1 MDMRL
6 ILTNKKSHYLLSK
19 RPVTRLFYHK
29 GVAFVRFQWLK
40 NYQDLEEQILFMK
53 WNLNKSKLEL
63 ERWVNGDL
71 ANVRL
76 EKNSRS
82 SSLEESIEVIEREI
96 SVLECEKVEL
106 LELIDSFNGTDNK
119 IVKLKYIEDMDVYD
133 IADETGYSVSYIRKR
148 HTEIRKTLS
157 FVDEYESRREERL
170 KKQEEMDY
178 YSADQ
183 DQLSLF

>member
-1 MDMRL
+1 M
-6 ILTNKKSHYLLSK
+6 
-19 RPVTRLFYHK
+19 
-29 GVAFVRFQWLK
+29 AFVRFQWLK

-53 WNLNKSKLEL
+53 WNLNKSRLEL
-63 ERWVNGDL
+63 DRWVNGDL

-82 SSLEESIEVIEREI
+82 SSLEENIRIIENE
-96 SVLECEKVEL
+96 LELLEKEKVEL
-106 LELIDSFNGTDNK
+106 MELIDSFSGADVQ
-119 IVKLKYIEDMDVYD
+119 IVKLKYIDDMDVYD

-157 FVDEYESRREERL
+157 FVDEYEARREERL
-170 KKQEEMDY
+170 KKQEEIDY

>member
-1 MDMRL
+1 M
-6 ILTNKKSHYLLSK
+6 
-19 RPVTRLFYHK
+19 
-29 GVAFVRFQWLK
+29 RFQWLK
-40 NYQDLEEQILFMK
+40 KYQELEEQILFMK

-63 ERWVNGDL
+63 DRWVHGDL
-71 ANVRL
+71 SNVRL

-82 SSLEESIEVIEREI
+82 SHLEESIATIEQE
-96 SVLECEKVEL
+96 LEMLENEKIEL
-106 LELIDSFNGTDNK
+106 LELIDSFSGADNQ
-119 IVKLKYIEDMDVYD
+119 IVKLKYIDDMDVYD
-133 IADETGYSVSYIRKR
+133 IADATGYSVSYIRKR

-157 FVDEYESRREERL
+157 FVDEYEARREERL

>member
-1 MDMRL
+1 
-6 ILTNKKSHYLLSK
+6 
-19 RPVTRLFYHK
+19 
-29 GVAFVRFQWLK
+29 
-40 NYQDLEEQILFMK
+40 MK
-53 WNLNKSKLEL
+53 WNLNKSRLEL
-63 ERWVNGDL
+63 DRWVNGDL

-82 SSLEESIEVIEREI
+82 SSLEENIRIIENE
-96 SVLECEKVEL
+96 LEL
-106 LELIDSFNGTDNK
+106 LEKEKTELMELINSFSGADVQ
-119 IVKLKYIEDMDVYD
+119 IVKLKYIDDMDVYD

-157 FVDEYESRREERL
+157 FVDEYEARREERL

>member
-1 MDMRL
+1 MGQRWL
-6 ILTNKKSHYLLSK
+6 GK
-19 RPVTRLFYHK
+19 RAP
-29 GVAFVRFQWLK
+29 W
-40 NYQDLEEQILFMK
+40 
-53 WNLNKSKLEL
+53 
-63 ERWVNGDL
+63 
-71 ANVRL
+71 
-76 EKNSRS
+76 KNSRS
-82 SSLEESIEVIEREI
+82 SSLEENIRIIENE
-96 SVLECEKVEL
+96 LEL
-106 LELIDSFNGTDNK
+106 LEKEKIELMEFIDSFSGADNQ

-183 DQLSLF
+183 DQLSLFWHCHKMRPQSLCIFLDLNGL

>member
-1 MDMRL
+1 M
-6 ILTNKKSHYLLSK
+6 
-19 RPVTRLFYHK
+19 
-29 GVAFVRFQWLK
+29 RFQWLK

-53 WNLNKSKLEL
+53 WNLNKSRLEL
-63 ERWVNGDL
+63 DRWVNGDL

-82 SSLEESIEVIEREI
+82 SSLEENIRIIENE
-96 SVLECEKVEL
+96 LELLEKEKVEL
-106 LELIDSFNGTDNK
+106 MELIDSFSGADNQ
-119 IVKLKYIEDMDVYD
+119 IVKLKYIDDMDVYD

-157 FVDEYESRREERL
+157 FVDEYEARREERL
-170 KKQEEMDY
+170 KKQKEMDY

>member
-1 MDMRL
+1 M
-6 ILTNKKSHYLLSK
+6 
-19 RPVTRLFYHK
+19 
-29 GVAFVRFQWLK
+29 RFQWLK

-53 WNLNKSKLEL
+53 WNLNKSRLEL
-63 ERWVNGDL
+63 DRWVNGDL

-82 SSLEESIEVIEREI
+82 SSLEENIRIIENELAL
-96 SVLECEKVEL
+96 LEKEKVEL
-106 LELIDSFNGTDNK
+106 LELIDSFSGADVQ
-119 IVKLKYIEDMDVYD
+119 IVKLKYIDDMDVYD

-157 FVDEYESRREERL
+157 FVDEYEARREERL
-170 KKQEEMDY
+170 KKQEEIDY

>member
-1 MDMRL
+1 M
-6 ILTNKKSHYLLSK
+6 
-19 RPVTRLFYHK
+19 TRLFYHK

-40 NYQDLEEQILFMK
+40 NYQDIEEQILFMK
-53 WNLNKSKLEL
+53 WNLNKSRLEL
-63 ERWVNGDL
+63 DRWVNGDL

-82 SSLEESIEVIEREI
+82 SSLEENIRIIENE
-96 SVLECEKVEL
+96 LEL
-106 LELIDSFNGTDNK
+106 LEKEKIELMELIDSFSGADNQ
-119 IVKLKYIEDMDVYD
+119 IVKLKYIDDMDVYD

-157 FVDEYESRREERL
+157 FVDEYEARREERL
-170 KKQEEMDY
+170 KKQEEIDY

>member
-1 MDMRL
+1 M
-6 ILTNKKSHYLLSK
+6 
-19 RPVTRLFYHK
+19 
-29 GVAFVRFQWLK
+29 RFQWLK

-53 WNLNKSKLEL
+53 WNLNKSRLEL
-63 ERWVNGDL
+63 DRWINGDL

-82 SSLEESIEVIEREI
+82 SSLEENIRIIENELNLLETEKIE
-96 SVLECEKVEL
+96 LM
-106 LELIDSFNGTDNK
+106 ELIDSFSGADNQ
-119 IVKLKYIEDMDVYD
+119 IVKLKYVDDMDVYD

-157 FVDEYESRREERL
+157 FVDEYESRREDRL

>member
-1 MDMRL
+1 M
-6 ILTNKKSHYLLSK
+6 
-19 RPVTRLFYHK
+19 
-29 GVAFVRFQWLK
+29 RFQWLK

-53 WNLNKSKLEL
+53 WNLNKSRLEL
-63 ERWVNGDL
+63 DRWVNGDL

-82 SSLEESIEVIEREI
+82 SSLEENIRIIENELAL
-96 SVLECEKVEL
+96 LEKEKVEL
-106 LELIDSFNGTDNK
+106 LELIDSFSGADVQ
-119 IVKLKYIEDMDVYD
+119 IVKLKYIDDMDVYD

-157 FVDEYESRREERL
+157 FVDEYEARREERL
-170 KKQEEMDY
+170 QKQEEMDY

>member
-1 MDMRL
+1 
-6 ILTNKKSHYLLSK
+6 
-19 RPVTRLFYHK
+19 
-29 GVAFVRFQWLK
+29 VAFVRFQWLK

-63 ERWVNGDL
+63 DRWVNGDL

-82 SSLEESIEVIEREI
+82 SSLEESIEIIEREI
-96 SVLECEKVEL
+96 LVLECEKAEL

>member
-1 MDMRL
+1 M
-6 ILTNKKSHYLLSK
+6 
-19 RPVTRLFYHK
+19 
-29 GVAFVRFQWLK
+29 RFQWLK

-53 WNLNKSKLEL
+53 WNLNKSRLEL
-63 ERWVNGDL
+63 DRWVNGDL

-82 SSLEESIEVIEREI
+82 SSLEENIRIIENE
-96 SVLECEKVEL
+96 LELLEKEKVEL
-106 LELIDSFNGTDNK
+106 LELIDSFSGADVQ
-119 IVKLKYIEDMDVYD
+119 IVKLKYIDDMDVYD

-157 FVDEYESRREERL
+157 FVDEYEARREERL

>member
-1 MDMRL
+1 M
-6 ILTNKKSHYLLSK
+6 
-19 RPVTRLFYHK
+19 
-29 GVAFVRFQWLK
+29 RFQWLK
-40 NYQDLEEQILFMK
+40 KYQELEEQILFMK

-63 ERWVNGDL
+63 DRWVHGDL
-71 ANVRL
+71 SNVRL

-82 SSLEESIEVIEREI
+82 LHLEESIATIEQE
-96 SVLECEKVEL
+96 LEMLENEKIEL
-106 LELIDSFNGTDNK
+106 LELIDSFSGADNQ
-119 IVKLKYIEDMDVYD
+119 IVKLKYIDDMDVYD
-133 IADETGYSVSYIRKR
+133 IADATGYSVSYIRKR

-157 FVDEYESRREERL
+157 FVDEYEARREERL

>member
-1 MDMRL
+1 M
-6 ILTNKKSHYLLSK
+6 
-19 RPVTRLFYHK
+19 
-29 GVAFVRFQWLK
+29 RFQWLK

-53 WNLNKSKLEL
+53 WNLNKSRLEL
-63 ERWVNGDL
+63 DRWVNGDL

-82 SSLEESIEVIEREI
+82 SSLEENIRIIENE
-96 SVLECEKVEL
+96 LEL
-106 LELIDSFNGTDNK
+106 LEKEKTELMELVDSFSGADVQ
-119 IVKLKYIEDMDVYD
+119 IVKLKYIDDMDVYD

-157 FVDEYESRREERL
+157 FVDEYEARREERL
-170 KKQEEMDY
+170 KKQEEIEY

>member
-1 MDMRL
+1 M
-6 ILTNKKSHYLLSK
+6 
-19 RPVTRLFYHK
+19 
-29 GVAFVRFQWLK
+29 RFQWLK

-53 WNLNKSKLEL
+53 WNLNKSRLEL
-63 ERWVNGDL
+63 DRWVNGDL

-82 SSLEESIEVIEREI
+82 SSLEESIRIIEDE
-96 SVLECEKVEL
+96 LEL
-106 LELIDSFNGTDNK
+106 LEKDKIELMELIDSFSGADNQ
-119 IVKLKYIEDMDVYD
+119 IVKLKYIDDMDVYD

-157 FVDEYESRREERL
+157 FVDEYVSRREDRL
-170 KKQEEMDY
+170 KKQEEIDY
-178 YSADQ
+178 YSIDQ

>member
-1 MDMRL
+1 M
-6 ILTNKKSHYLLSK
+6 
-19 RPVTRLFYHK
+19 
-29 GVAFVRFQWLK
+29 RFQWLK

-53 WNLNKSKLEL
+53 WNLNKSRLEL
-63 ERWVNGDL
+63 DRWVNGDL

-82 SSLEESIEVIEREI
+82 SSLEENIRIIENE
-96 SVLECEKVEL
+96 LEL
-106 LELIDSFNGTDNK
+106 LEKEKTELMELINSFSGADVQ
-119 IVKLKYIEDMDVYD
+119 IVKLKYIDDMDVYD

-157 FVDEYESRREERL
+157 FVDEYEARREERL

>member
-1 MDMRL
+1 M
-6 ILTNKKSHYLLSK
+6 
-19 RPVTRLFYHK
+19 TRLFYHK

-53 WNLNKSKLEL
+53 WNLNKSRLEL
-63 ERWVNGDL
+63 DRWVNGDL

-82 SSLEESIEVIEREI
+82 SSLEENIRIIENE
-96 SVLECEKVEL
+96 LELLEKEKVEL
-106 LELIDSFNGTDNK
+106 MELIDSFSGADNQ
-119 IVKLKYIEDMDVYD
+119 IVKLKYIDDMDVYD

-157 FVDEYESRREERL
+157 FVDEYEARREERL

>member
-1 MDMRL
+1 M
-6 ILTNKKSHYLLSK
+6 
-19 RPVTRLFYHK
+19 TRLFYHK

-53 WNLNKSKLEL
+53 WNLNKSRLEL
-63 ERWVNGDL
+63 DRWVNGDL

-82 SSLEESIEVIEREI
+82 SSLEENIRIIENELAL
-96 SVLECEKVEL
+96 LEKEQVEL
-106 LELIDSFNGTDNK
+106 LELIDSFSGADVQ
-119 IVKLKYIEDMDVYD
+119 IVKLKYIDDMDVYD
-133 IADETGYSVSYIRKR
+133 IADATGYSVSYIRKR

-157 FVDEYESRREERL
+157 FVDEYEARREERL

>member
-1 MDMRL
+1 M
-6 ILTNKKSHYLLSK
+6 
-19 RPVTRLFYHK
+19 
-29 GVAFVRFQWLK
+29 RFQWLK

-53 WNLNKSKLEL
+53 WNLNKSRLEL
-63 ERWVNGDL
+63 DRWVNGDL

-82 SSLEESIEVIEREI
+82 SSLEENIRIIENELAL
-96 SVLECEKVEL
+96 LEKEKVEL
-106 LELIDSFNGTDNK
+106 LELIDSFSGADVQ
-119 IVKLKYIEDMDVYD
+119 IVKLKYIDDMDVYD

-157 FVDEYESRREERL
+157 FVDEYEARREERL

>member
-1 MDMRL
+1 M
-6 ILTNKKSHYLLSK
+6 
-19 RPVTRLFYHK
+19 TRLFYHK

-53 WNLNKSKLEL
+53 WNLNKSRLEL
-63 ERWVNGDL
+63 DRWVNGDL

-82 SSLEESIEVIEREI
+82 SSLEENIRIIENE
-96 SVLECEKVEL
+96 LEL
-106 LELIDSFNGTDNK
+106 LEKEKIELMELIDSFSGADNQ
-119 IVKLKYIEDMDVYD
+119 IVKLKYIDDMDVYD
-133 IADETGYSVSYIRKR
+133 IADETGYSVSYVRKR

-157 FVDEYESRREERL
+157 FVDEYEARREERL

>member
-1 MDMRL
+1 
-6 ILTNKKSHYLLSK
+6 
-19 RPVTRLFYHK
+19 VTRLFYHK

-53 WNLNKSKLEL
+53 WNLNKSRLEL
-63 ERWVNGDL
+63 DRWVNGDL

-82 SSLEESIEVIEREI
+82 SSLEENIRIIENE
-96 SVLECEKVEL
+96 LEL
-106 LELIDSFNGTDNK
+106 LEKEKTELMELINSFSGADVQ
-119 IVKLKYIEDMDVYD
+119 IVKLRYIDDMDVYD

-157 FVDEYESRREERL
+157 FVDEYEARREERL

>member
-1 MDMRL
+1 
-6 ILTNKKSHYLLSK
+6 
-19 RPVTRLFYHK
+19 
-29 GVAFVRFQWLK
+29 
-40 NYQDLEEQILFMK
+40 MK
-53 WNLNKSKLEL
+53 WNLNKSRLEL
-63 ERWVNGDL
+63 DRWVNGDL

-82 SSLEESIEVIEREI
+82 SSLEENIRIIENE
-96 SVLECEKVEL
+96 LELLEKEKVEL
-106 LELIDSFNGTDNK
+106 MELIDSFSGADVQ
-119 IVKLKYIEDMDVYD
+119 IVKLKYIDDMDVYD

-157 FVDEYESRREERL
+157 FVDEYEARREERL

>member
-1 MDMRL
+1 M
-6 ILTNKKSHYLLSK
+6 
-19 RPVTRLFYHK
+19 
-29 GVAFVRFQWLK
+29 AFVRFQWLK

-53 WNLNKSKLEL
+53 WNLNKSSLEL
-63 ERWVNGDL
+63 DRWVNGDL

-82 SSLEESIEVIEREI
+82 SSLEENIRIIENE
-96 SVLECEKVEL
+96 LEL
-106 LELIDSFNGTDNK
+106 LEKEKIELMELIDSFSGADNQ

-148 HTEIRKTLS
+148 HSEIRKTLS
-157 FVDEYESRREERL
+157 FVDEYEARREDRL
-170 KKQEEMDY
+170 KKQDEIDY
-178 YSADQ
+178 YSIDQ

>member
-1 MDMRL
+1 M
-6 ILTNKKSHYLLSK
+6 
-19 RPVTRLFYHK
+19 TRLFYHK

-53 WNLNKSKLEL
+53 WNLNKSRLEL
-63 ERWVNGDL
+63 DRWVNGDL

-82 SSLEESIEVIEREI
+82 SSLEENIRIIENE
-96 SVLECEKVEL
+96 LEL
-106 LELIDSFNGTDNK
+106 LEKEKIELMELIDSFSGADNQ
-119 IVKLKYIEDMDVYD
+119 IVKLKYIDDMDVYD

-157 FVDEYESRREERL
+157 FVDEYEARREERL

>member
-1 MDMRL
+1 M
-6 ILTNKKSHYLLSK
+6 
-19 RPVTRLFYHK
+19 TRLFYHK

-53 WNLNKSKLEL
+53 WNLNKSRLEL
-63 ERWVNGDL
+63 DRWVNGDL

-82 SSLEESIEVIEREI
+82 SSLEENIRIIENE
-96 SVLECEKVEL
+96 LEL
-106 LELIDSFNGTDNK
+106 LKKEKTELIELINSFSGADVQ
-119 IVKLKYIEDMDVYD
+119 IVKLKYIDDMDVYD

-157 FVDEYESRREERL
+157 FVDEYEARREERL

>member
-1 MDMRL
+1 M
-6 ILTNKKSHYLLSK
+6 
-19 RPVTRLFYHK
+19 
-29 GVAFVRFQWLK
+29 RFQWLK

-53 WNLNKSKLEL
+53 WNLNKSRLEL
-63 ERWVNGDL
+63 DRWVNGDL

-82 SSLEESIEVIEREI
+82 SSLEENIRIIENE
-96 SVLECEKVEL
+96 LELLEKEKVEL
-106 LELIDSFNGTDNK
+106 MELIDSFSGADNQ
-119 IVKLKYIEDMDVYD
+119 IVKLKYIDDMDVYD

-178 YSADQ
+178 YSAEQ
-183 DQLSLF
+183 DQLRLF